1 MIFLRPDRLSGGG
14 SLSSLLLGR
23 RWPVPVAFALPFVAV
38 PPLLFHFRRTGRWC
52 PGAAVHPVLAF
63 ERRVPTAITK
73 HLAFRMMVVLGAT
86 L

>member
-1 MIFLRPDRLSGGG
+1 M
-14 SLSSLLLGR
+14 
-23 RWPVPVAFALPFVAV
+23 
-38 PPLLFHFRRTGRWC
+38 

-86 L
+86 LRSVLLRYAQIAVSTHMR